1 MSSDQPDCLTS
12 LVSYIPELNLGLNIP
27 STGTVNQF
35 GISSTNQVQ
44 QLVPLLPEL
53 SLPLESVSARNC
65 DCKCIFQ
72 RKISPQPLRPAL
84 KKTSLTKSWNEVEEK
99 LKKRDREEKQIS
111 NPKRPTDAEAKA
123 EKHQP
128 FPARL
133 LQKKKT
139 VAFGRTVNLSQTIEG
154 TSRAHRKFS
163 AVSNSQKRRFP
174 KMATVGQ
181 NERLLDEFE
190 KLKEKVHEM
199 QLKIDELTAKDSERS
214 SQLLQLTET
223 MKKILVSLV
232 EFNILSNDIEDSKT
246 LEKKDGTEVRCRGKE
261 NIPPKKKYVAE
272 CLNESSEG
280 NPVPVSHEEFFAKTK
295 KKIIGGSSKE
305 DVKWIIM
312 KRKYAENE
320 EFKRLVDEAIMKFGG
335 DESLDIFASDQ
346 NKRDSDRIRPLC
358 HEKKTQ
364 PISPVIRS
372 TTRVTK
378 HMTVEQIER
387 CENSPASCAFS
398 YDSKKYLARHGII
411 PEFSDDSEVEHKMA
425 FGKQLDSSVQSY
437 YHPGNSVTYYS
448 KNIKCS
454 NVPLKGDSCL
464 NLSRNRT
471 SHNNYR
477 EERHYHEEERPPRAV
492 FDGINYQMDQFD
504 TDDDENVNNII
515 EISNG
520 LEVEDHCGTNIKI
533 RSPQNTRGWKDS
545 SRIDFRLQK
554 NDGIYQHMKQRF
566 SRLTLQSNNGW

>member
-84 KKTSLTKSWNEVEEK
+84 KKTSLTKSWN
-99 LKKRDREEKQIS
+99 
-111 NPKRPTDAEAKA
+111 
-123 EKHQP
+123 
-128 FPARL
+128 
-133 LQKKKT
+133 
-139 VAFGRTVNLSQTIEG
+139 EG

-246 LEKKDGTEVRCRGKE
+246 LEKKMVQKCVVV
-261 NIPPKKKYVAE
+261 KKYVAE

-411 PEFSDDSEVEHKMA
+411 PEFSDDNEVEHKMA

-437 YHPGNSVTYYS
+437 YHPGNS
-448 KNIKCS
+448 
-454 NVPLKGDSCL
+454 GDSCL

-492 FDGINYQMDQFD
+492 FDGINYQTIQAIVRFIVMSLFGDSVLNNLTVLMDQFD

-554 NDGIYQHMKQRF
+554 NDGIYQHMKQRLDK
-566 SRLTLQSNNGW
+566 SSWD